1 MGRDLPDT
9 FEGDMILSKEQ
20 ALAAKFGMDVDE
32 PIGRGGAM
40 VNKRW
45 PGCVFVYAIDETLG
59 KYNMYL
65 TLNNN
70 FKLKK
75 KVLIQT

>member
-40 VNKRW
+40 ETNIGRE
-45 PGCVFVYAIDETLG
+45 VFLFIL
-59 KYNMYL
+59 L
-65 TLNNN
+65 T
-70 FKLKK
+70 KLL
-75 KVLIQT
+75 VSTTCI

>member
-1 MGRDLPDT
+1 MGRDLPHT

-45 PGCVFVYAIDETLG
+45 
-59 KYNMYL
+59 YNMYL

>member
-20 ALAAKFGMDVDE
+20 FGMDVDE

-45 PGCVFVYAIDETLG
+45 PGGVFVYTIDETLG

-70 FKLKK
+70 FNLKK